1 MDERSRPS
9 TMSVKPNLLIVG
21 AGKAGTY
28 SLYEYLKSHPQVY
41 MAPTKEPNFFGG
53 ERLCMLDIAKIYMLE
68 WRILR
73 TLILFQQSWS
83 TAYV

>member
-1 MDERSRPS
+1 MDEQSRPS
-9 TMSVKPNLLIVG
+9 TMGVKPNLFIVG
-21 AGKAGTY
+21 AAKTGTY
-28 SLYEYLKSHPQVY
+28 SLYEYLKSHPQVH
-41 MAPTKEPNFFGG
+41 MSPTKEPNFFGG
-53 ERLCMLDIAKIYMLE
+53 ERLCMPDIAKIHMLE